1 MVEYLGWETTYTEIV
16 DSVRLRPKSVEP
28 PITVHTFFTF
38 KVVLPEEI
46 KNFYSYLPEEKHAD
60 LHNDFKNAIH
70 AAKVEFIK
78 DEDFLKVLSRDESSE
93 KKAGLLQDLHF
104 RNVSQRAILQVTF
117 RKIIKFQFSFF
128 MRFFE
133 NEKNKGILKKNRFTT
148 GKFW

>member
-78 DEDFLKVLSRDESSE
+78 DEDFLKVLSLMKGQRDTTYNNY
-93 KKAGLLQDLHF
+93 D
-104 RNVSQRAILQVTF
+104 ILCLGEY
-117 RKIIKFQFSFF
+117 RKPL
-128 MRFFE
+128 
-133 NEKNKGILKKNRFTT
+133 N
-148 GKFW
+148 